1 MNLIRNL
8 LDFGTMKK
16 KTTAAGIIGLILTL
30 AMPLYAEP
38 DRSGDMFGKGGW
50 NITDRPAVPS
60 DRARGA
66 DMFKAVPSTLD
77 PNADVFGRMRPNYDF
92 GREEMVIV
100 RPEPVPYYPLFHRE
114 GDRD

>member
-1 MNLIRNL
+1 
-8 LDFGTMKK
+8 MKM
-16 KTTAAGIIGLILTL
+16 KTITAGFIGLALLL
-30 AMPLYAEP
+30 AMPVYAET

-50 NITDRPAVPS
+50 NMTDRPSVSS
-60 DRARGA
+60 DSARGA

-77 PNADVFGRMRPNYDF
+77 PGADVFDRTQPNYDF